1 MVGLGVVGGRPYS
14 QHRHN
19 GKALSAPFLC
29 VGFIVTVKI
38 ACLSMYNCFG
48 FTKF

>member
-1 MVGLGVVGGRPYS
+1 VDLGVVGVRSYS
-14 QHRHN
+14 RHRHN

-38 ACLSMYNCFG
+38 SC
-48 FTKF
+48 